1 MGIIRILLLFCFALG
16 FNTSRNQVVNG
27 YASVTAIVGNEL
39 TLSNVNETF
48 DSFEDGEYVIVMQ
61 MQDNVIG
68 TTTNVATFGD
78 LGSILSAGLYEIK
91 QISSHTEA
99 AGIPVTITLSSLTNS
114 YNVGA
119 NSSVQVITFP
129 QLGSP
134 DYTTAGT
141 LTALD
146 WDGNIGGVLAFE
158 VAGVLTIANNIS
170 ADAQGFRGGDRSA
183 NFNGPVCTAASVT
196 RYRENNN
203 QLGYKG
209 EGIYK
214 STDPLYTN
222 GRGNI
227 LNGGGGGSNHNAGGG
242 GGGNFVSGGLGGNGY
257 NNCTTNPAGGFGGL
271 SLSAHISASRI
282 FMGGGGGGGQQ
293 NNTQGRAGGD
303 GGGIIVIKANE
314 VTTGTCA
321 GLSITANGVGP
332 ATNGTNDGGG
342 GGGAGGTII
351 LQVQNWNVSAS
362 CPLTISA
369 NGGSGSTSNNASAHA
384 GGGGGSQGVVIFNAV
399 QPSTNITTTA
409 TNGLPGCN
417 NNSSPCT
424 NSAGA
429 PTGANDDGILDN
441 LTGPLPVELL
451 YFSVELEDN
460 NNAFCFWSTA
470 SEKNNSHFIIERSFN
485 GWQWFEVGR
494 IEGNGTSVH
503 RNDYSFRNYNLSQG
517 VWYYRLIQV
526 DFDGNQNVS
535 AVVSVEVDVIGY
547 PAVYPNPTNDILN
560 ITIPKEHEVISYE
573 ITDATGKRVFIEKS
587 LKHGG
592 AQISLANF
600 PQGIYFIRFSNF
612 NGLVSVQKFI
622 KKD

>member
-1 MGIIRILLLFCFALG
+1 MYNRFFLLIVFVL
-16 FNTSRNQVVNG
+16 TVIDSRTQVVNG
-27 YASVTAIVGNEL
+27 YASVTGITGTEL
-39 TLSNVNETF
+39 TVSNVNETF
-48 DSFEDGEYVIVMQ
+48 DSFEDGDYVIVMQ

-78 LGSILSAGLYEIK
+78 MGSILSAGLYEVR

-99 AGIPVTITLSSLTNS
+99 AGIPLTITLNSLTNS
-114 YNVGA
+114 YNIGA
-119 NSSVQVITFP
+119 NCSVQVITFP

-134 DYTTAGT
+134 DYTTSGT

-183 NFNGPVCTAASVT
+183 NFNGPVCNAASVT

-242 GGGNFVSGGLGGNGY
+242 GGGNFVTGGLGGNGY
-257 NNCTTNPAGGFGGL
+257 NNCVANPAGGFGGL
-271 SLSAHISASRI
+271 SLSANISASRI

-303 GGGIIVIKANE
+303 GGGIILIKANE
-314 VTTGTCA
+314 ITTGTCA
-321 GLSITANGVGP
+321 GLSITANGAGP

-369 NGGSGSTSNNASAHA
+369 NGGNGSTSNNASPHA
-384 GGGGGSQGVVIFNAV
+384 GGGGGSQGVVIFNAA
-399 QPSTNITTTA
+399 QPSTNITTN
-409 TNGLPGCN
+409 TNNGTPGCN

-429 PTGANDDGILDN
+429 PTGSNNDGILDN

-451 YFSVELEDN
+451 YFSVELEDI
-460 NNAFCFWSTA
+460 NNAFCFWSTS
-470 SEKNNSHFIIERSFN
+470 SEKDNSHFIVERSFN
-485 GWQWFEVGR
+485 GWQWYEVGR
-494 IEGNGTSVH
+494 VEGSGSSVH
-503 RNDYSFRNYNLSQG
+503 RNDYFFRDYNLSQG

-526 DFDGNQNVS
+526 DFDGSQSAS
-535 AVVSVEVDVIGY
+535 AVVSVEVDIIGY
-547 PAVYPNPTNDILN
+547 PSVYPNPTNEILN
-560 ITIPKEHEVISYE
+560 ITMPKDHAIISYE
-573 ITDATGKRVFIEKS
+573 ITDAAGKRVLWENS
-587 LKHGG
+587 LPSGES
-592 AQISLANF
+592 QISLVNF
-600 PQGIYFIRFSNF
+600 PQGIYFIRFSNV
-612 NGLVSVQKFI
+612 NGWVSVQKFV